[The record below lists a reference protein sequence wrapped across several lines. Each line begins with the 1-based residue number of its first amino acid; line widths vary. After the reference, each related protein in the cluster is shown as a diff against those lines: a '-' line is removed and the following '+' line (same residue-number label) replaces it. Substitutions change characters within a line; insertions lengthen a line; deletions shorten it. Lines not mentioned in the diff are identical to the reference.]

1 MSPSQRRDW
10 LRRRLQEGPILVAPG
25 VFDALSARLVEVC
38 GFEAVYASG
47 GAIART
53 LGFPDLGLVSLWEV
67 AEVLRRVCRAT
78 RLPVVADAD
87 TGYGGLLNVHRTV
100 REWEEAGAAA
110 LHLEDQALP
119 KRCGQYEG
127 IRLVSPE
134 EMVARVRAAVEAR
147 RDGLVVIARTDARA
161 VEGLEAA
168 VDRANAYAEAGA
180 EALFVQGLRSLEE
193 VAEVARRLPRP
204 LVVNVP
210 SGARWRPDDL
220 QEAGCRLAIYAGE
233 LQRAALAAVRRV
245 AERLREEG
253 FVDSAALAPE
263 DERDRLVDTHLW
275 RALADRYGG

>member
-134 EMVARVRAAVEAR
+134 EMVARVCAAVEAR

-220 QEAGCRLAIYAGE
+220 QEAGCRLAIYASE

-275 RALADRYGG
+275 RALADRYG